1 MDVTLAVEDGNAK
14 LVNIVEVAGFGVE
27 ESVDVDDGLVKLIAW
42 QLLDNSFSQFVIW
55 PKLKVSL
62 FTQFTALLAS
72 RIMCAF
78 GNV

>member
-1 MDVTLAVEDGNAK
+1 MGDLIDVTLTNEDVK
-14 LVNIVEVAGFGVE
+14 LVSVEVGIE

-62 FTQFTALLAS
+62 FRQFTTLLAS